1 MATDPRAWLETRL
14 DEVSPELADA
24 IRGIVGSL
32 RPPAAAPPG
41 SSVGSVGES
50 LALAA
55 IEHLERVVS
64 AGSDR
69 SAALDL
75 LAADAL
81 LTYAFEA
88 AADLDEDVAALADR
102 VGPRGLLGERLLQA
116 RAAGDTGTDPGEDP
130 AEETGKETG

>member
-1 MATDPRAWLETRL
+1 M
-14 DEVSPELADA
+14 
-24 IRGIVGSL
+24 
-32 RPPAAAPPG
+32 
-41 SSVGSVGES
+41 GES

-55 IEHLERVVS
+55 IEHLEHVVS

-88 AADLDEDVAALADR
+88 AADLDEDVGALADR
-102 VGPRGLLGERLLQA
+102 VGPRGLLGERLLQV
-116 RAAGDTGTDPGEDP
+116 RAARHASPGSRNDTATDPGDAFDPAEDP
-130 AEETGKETG
+130 ARER